1 MDKQLAHFI
10 GIIES
15 GGLAAAADRLH
26 VGQPALTA
34 SLKKLEERYGAQL
47 VSRHN
52 RGVRPTKSG
61 ELVYDHALLMQRL
74 ESGIQ
79 NKVRQAEGFENTP
92 LNLACV
98 VSKDDTGRSIGLP
111 FALKT
116 FKGSVV
122 SGTSVVGIPSV
133 LSIVT
138 FWIGW
143 IHVLDQAHL

>member
-74 ESGIQ
+74 ESGIGL
-79 NKVRQAEGFENTP
+79 VER
-92 LNLACV
+92 LA
-98 VSKDDTGRSIGLP
+98 SAGIGLSVKVAVIGLID
-111 FALKT
+111 AL
-116 FKGSVV
+116 
-122 SGTSVVGIPSV
+122 
-133 LSIVT
+133 
-138 FWIGW
+138 
-143 IHVLDQAHL
+143 HLFPRLTNQRGEILPVR

>member
-92 LNLACV
+92 LNKSVYISNCYSSPLTTEFYYDYV
-98 VSKDDTGRSIGLP
+98 L
-111 FALKT
+111 LKCLT
-116 FKGSVV
+116 ETLNFFHNEDE
-122 SGTSVVGIPSV
+122 V
-133 LSIVT
+133 LCRLLVKK
-138 FWIGW
+138 
-143 IHVLDQAHL
+143 IHKLEQCF